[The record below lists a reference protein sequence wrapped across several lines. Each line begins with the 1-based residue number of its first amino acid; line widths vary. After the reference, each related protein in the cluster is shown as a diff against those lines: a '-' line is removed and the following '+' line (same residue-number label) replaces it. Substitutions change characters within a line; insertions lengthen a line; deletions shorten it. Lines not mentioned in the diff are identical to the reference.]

1 MVILNGEI
9 PPNDPG
15 RCVHSSITHLYGASF
30 AGAFLLEFKA
40 VNELLAF
47 DRVASLILHFGFTKG
62 LAIGIGFSA
71 GTNLDQVLL
80 KLDQVSKTDMTK
92 KSSGILSFMKVRPRF
107 LNVI

>member
-1 MVILNGEI
+1 M
-9 PPNDPG
+9 
-15 RCVHSSITHLYGASF
+15 
-30 AGAFLLEFKA
+30 
-40 VNELLAF
+40 NELLAF
-47 DRVASLILHFGFTKG
+47 DRVASFILHFGFLKG

-80 KLDQVSKTDMTK
+80 KLDQVSKTEMTK

>member
-1 MVILNGEI
+1 M
-9 PPNDPG
+9 
-15 RCVHSSITHLYGASF
+15 
-30 AGAFLLEFKA
+30 
-40 VNELLAF
+40 NELLAF
-47 DRVASLILHFGFTKG
+47 DRVASFILHFDFTKG

-80 KLDQVSKTDMTK
+80 KLDQVSKTEMTK